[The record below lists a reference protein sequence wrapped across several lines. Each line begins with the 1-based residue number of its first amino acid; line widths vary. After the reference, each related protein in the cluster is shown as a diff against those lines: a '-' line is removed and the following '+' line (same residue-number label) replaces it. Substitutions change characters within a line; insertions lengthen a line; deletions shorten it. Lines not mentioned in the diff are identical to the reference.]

1 MTLRTLLTYL
11 LLWLSCYSYAQQAGD
26 TARENIPVYYIDGTP
41 ADGMTGVT
49 EHYNEDSED
58 YSYEILLYPDSAA
71 VSVPVTIDQKSWNA
85 LTDDAAFHYIRQE
98 TARDEAPAEVPG
110 TGAWDAL
117 MSFLDREGRWIIW
130 ILAGGII
137 IFVLYKILSHLNLGR
152 KDILRPAAAA
162 DPVTAQP
169 GDDIETLLARSLA
182 ERRITDAV
190 SYMYQHIILLMQQR
204 NIIKIRQETTNSEI
218 LRMTRSLPYHNDLR
232 KLINRFE
239 YVYFGEY
246 PVSDEQ
252 FDHYRHTYQ
261 TLKQQLS

>member
-1 MTLRTLLTYL
+1 M
-11 LLWLSCYSYAQQAGD
+11 
-26 TARENIPVYYIDGTP
+26 RENIPVYYIDGTP

-58 YSYEILLYPDSAA
+58 YSYEVLLYPDSAA
-71 VSVPVTIDQKSWNA
+71 VSEPVTIDQKAWNA

-98 TARDEAPAEVPG
+98 TAPEEAPAEASG
-110 TGAWDAL
+110 LGKMFQGL
-117 MSFLDREGRWIIW
+117 MQFLSREGSWIIW

-137 IFVLYKILSHLNLGR
+137 IFVLYKILSYLNLGR
-152 KDILRPAAAA
+152 ENILKPAAA
-162 DPVTAQP
+162 TAP
-169 GDDIETLLARSLA
+169 DTARPAEDIETLLARSLS
-182 ERRITDAV
+182 EHRIADAV

-218 LRMTRSLPYHNDLR
+218 LRMTRSLPYHSELR

-246 PVSDEQ
+246 PVSEEQ
-252 FDHYRHTYQ
+252 FGHYRHTYQ
-261 TLKQQLS
+261 TLKQQLSQADTRK